1 MLTNPRN
8 RSLTGGGRGG
18 GFDVRDRLLFTS
30 GGREGKSLD
39 NWLIL
44 S

>member
-18 GFDVRDRLLFTS
+18 GGLTLGT
-30 GGREGKSLD
+30 GRYLIPVEGRGRV
-39 NWLIL
+39 WIIG
-44 S
+44 

>member
-18 GFDVRDRLLFTS
+18 GLTLGTGRNLLPVE
-30 GGREGKSLD
+30 GRGRV
-39 NWLIL
+39 WIIG
-44 S
+44 